1 MKMPPAAG
9 SPSPPRRDTPLCF
22 CFPHVSVRFSIGG
35 QLVTGS
41 PVKPSEHVPAIVHI
55 HSLQSLVPEFNNF
68 AESLEDYPG
77 PLLISDTPKSAVIKF
92 CTSRASA
99 ETDPDHALLWKYLS
113 LLCQQ
118 NGVVLPTDISDL
130 LTQQENEDNL
140 SKSPRGVGVGGAIE
154 EKGCGLDEFRT
165 LLLAGRKKD
174 ALNLACSRGLWGH
187 ALMLSSRMDDQSRTY
202 VVNRFTASLLTS
214 DPLST
219 FYTLMLGRLPSVS
232 KPEGL
237 SRSGDWQSHLAMMIT
252 NLNPTQDTSCIS
264 NLGDSLLARGRVA
277 GAHFC
282 YHLCNIP
289 FGSYGDTETSKYSL
303 LGIDHTNIM
312 RGCYPSPEDLVRT
325 EVLEFALGLSKAEF
339 VLPNFQTFKLLH
351 LFKLIE
357 AGLTKKALSY
367 CESISWFVIRS
378 PSSFN
383 NTFLQLLTDFSVRL
397 HYASYPSGV
406 MENELPP
413 WILTLDQSVGDNSF
427 MGGVSPANVISR
439 ASPSLSSAAGLAAAA
454 SHQPLLPSSYT
465 TQEYL
470 QVPGGGAGG
479 GASVQY
485 PVPEG
490 YSTTVEPVTEVT
502 TGDAGDTGQYTGYTA
517 PVGYAVASEDTTD
530 YTGYVPPSNVQATGY
545 VPPSNVQATG
555 YVPPSSVQATGYVP
569 PSIADSIAQSTV
581 ANTGEQLPVP
591 AVTATD
597 ATGFQGI
604 TEPPAN
610 PNPMVY
616 STAEQETLPDQY
628 GSLMNYQQPW
638 AQSWDTGTSTIPESQ
653 SAGMHGG
660 ESLESSSGLMSS
672 SSQVDVVRSIHGF
685 NGYNSSSTL
694 MGDSSTV
701 FTAPPT
707 DNKPHLPS
715 EGNKEKSNEN
725 EEDVPNNTKDVDKDK
740 VAADS
745 KSWLG
750 RLNPFN
756 LIPKGPKQGYLPDDK
771 NPRIIFDK
779 EKNRWI
785 DLDADDQN
793 DSGPAPPPTDS
804 ELKSTTGISSTS
816 GGVGRPGGGA
826 RGRLA
831 KARYVDVA
839 RSNKTQSTAPP
850 PPALAPPPGGL
861 MPLAQGMQFN
871 LFVPAQP
878 NQQNDGVSNFE
889 TLYNP
894 VPVPSTSDT
903 PPTATNESLS
913 NTVTP
918 SEVTPSSSS
927 HTIQPQEHLGP
938 SMAVS
943 RFPPSQNPHHIPQ
956 DQSSLSV
963 YQTPAAPATGHQP
976 HLPPAPPPQSRT
988 ERRTASE
995 SSDVSIGVPEAQDK
1009 MEPPKP
1015 QFFNPNDFT
1024 NMRRTAATAPHQRS
1038 DPFPDNVSDASVL
1051 SEFSQEVSQINKQA
1065 MSRQR
1070 LRPGSRPRYQYPP
1083 SSWQQGQP
1091 RPTQAPPPGPQG
1103 NWL

>member
-1 MKMPPAAG
+1 
-9 SPSPPRRDTPLCF
+9 
-22 CFPHVSVRFSIGG
+22 
-35 QLVTGS
+35 
-41 PVKPSEHVPAIVHI
+41 
-55 HSLQSLVPEFNNF
+55 
-68 AESLEDYPG
+68 
-77 PLLISDTPKSAVIKF
+77 
-92 CTSRASA
+92 
-99 ETDPDHALLWKYLS
+99 
-113 LLCQQ
+113 
-118 NGVVLPTDISDL
+118 
-130 LTQQENEDNL
+130 
-140 SKSPRGVGVGGAIE
+140 
-154 EKGCGLDEFRT
+154 
-165 LLLAGRKKD
+165 
-174 ALNLACSRGLWGH
+174 
-187 ALMLSSRMDDQSRTY
+187 
-202 VVNRFTASLLTS
+202 
-214 DPLST
+214 
-219 FYTLMLGRLPSVS
+219 
-232 KPEGL
+232 
-237 SRSGDWQSHLAMMIT
+237 
-252 NLNPTQDTSCIS
+252 
-264 NLGDSLLARGRVA
+264 
-277 GAHFC
+277 
-282 YHLCNIP
+282 
-289 FGSYGDTETSKYSL
+289 
-303 LGIDHTNIM
+303 
-312 RGCYPSPEDLVRT
+312 
-325 EVLEFALGLSKAEF
+325 
-339 VLPNFQTFKLLH
+339 
-351 LFKLIE
+351 
-357 AGLTKKALSY
+357 ALSY

-383 NTFLQLLTDFSVRL
+383 STFLQLLMDFSVRL

-479 GASVQY
+479 AASVQY

-490 YSTTVEPVTEVT
+490 YSTTVEPVTEVI

-530 YTGYVPPSNVQATGY
+530 YTGYVPPS
-545 VPPSNVQATG
+545 
-555 YVPPSSVQATGYVP
+555 
-569 PSIADSIAQSTV
+569 IADSMPQSTV

-597 ATGFQGI
+597 ATGFQGV

-610 PNPMVY
+610 PNPVAY

-653 SAGMHGG
+653 SAGMYGG

-672 SSQVDVVRSIHGF
+672 SSQVGVVRSTHGF
-685 NGYNSSSTL
+685 NEYNSSSTL
-694 MGDSSTV
+694 MGESSSV

-715 EGNKEKSNEN
+715 EGNKEKSNED
-725 EEDVPNNTKDVDKDK
+725 EEDVPNKIKDVDKDK

-804 ELKSTTGISSTS
+804 ELKSTAGISSTS
-816 GGVGRPGGGA
+816 GGVGRVGGGA

-839 RSNKTQSTAPP
+839 RSNKTQLTAPP
-850 PPALAPPPGGL
+850 PSALAPPPGGL

-889 TLYNP
+889 SLYNP
-894 VPVPSTSDT
+894 VPVSSTSDT

-913 NTVTP
+913 NTMTP
-918 SEVTPSSSS
+918 SEVTSSSSS
-927 HTIQPQEHLGP
+927 HTIQSQEHLGP

-943 RFPPSQNPHHIPQ
+943 RFPPSQNPHHVPQ

-963 YQTPAAPATGHQP
+963 YQTPAPPATGHQP

-1038 DPFPDNVSDASVL
+1038 DPFPDNVSDASIL

-1083 SSWQQGQP
+1083 SNWQQGQP

-1103 NWL
+1103 NCSNSIRYRFMTIRSDNNNNK